1 MISTSEIKIS
11 CLVDK
16 SQGHDAVRAIHQRF
30 FPHAHSEAE
39 GVLANEKVGY

>member
-16 SQGHDAVRAIHQRF
+16 TQGNDAVRAIHKKF
-30 FPHAHSEAE
+30 FPHAHSAE
-39 GVLANEKVGY
+39 DVMVNEKVGY